1 MFPLTHDEEVVLL
14 LHGLVDDLGGDLAGV
29 VARHVRVHLP
39 QHHALRVATPALQQH
54 QDIRAMARSPIIMMI
69 FFSTYIE
76 VQLWQREKLFLVW
89 IVAGLVAVELVG
101 ALVPLDR
108 LQSLALHSIGLGANS
123 SILTSVP
130 SGSY

>member
-54 QDIRAMARSPIIMMI
+54 QGNGPLSDHYDD

>member
-39 QHHALRVATPALQQH
+39 QHHALRVATTALQQH

-69 FFSTYIE
+69 F
-76 VQLWQREKLFLVW
+76 
-89 IVAGLVAVELVG
+89 
-101 ALVPLDR
+101 
-108 LQSLALHSIGLGANS
+108 SL
-123 SILTSVP
+123 LTLRYNFG
-130 SGSY
+130 SGKNCFWSG

>member
-39 QHHALRVATPALQQH
+39 QHHALRVATSALQKH
-54 QDIRAMARSPIIMMI
+54 QDSGHQD

-108 LQSLALHSIGLGANS
+108 LQSLALHSIGMGSNS
-123 SILTSVP
+123 SILTSIP
-130 SGSY
+130 SGSH

>member
-1 MFPLTHDEEVVLL
+1 MLL

-39 QHHALRVATPALQQH
+39 QHHALRVATPALQKH
-54 QDIRAMARSPIIMMI
+54 QVIKAMARPPIIMMI
-69 FFSTYIE
+69 FFSTTYIE

>member
-1 MFPLTHDEEVVLL
+1 MLL

-54 QDIRAMARSPIIMMI
+54 QDSGHQGNGSPIDHYDD